1 MEVRI
6 ESMVCV
12 WDDTIPTMFIEF
24 VNLLT
29 LATSE
34 GQLRRSVKDF
44 AEKHELDRFF
54 LYGFGSHH
62 FYLHQRYT
70 SNPEMVMQQQSFVS
84 TFLTTLKINDYGNT
98 NDHQRSKHL
107 HGSRYGEIRAFPIR
121 YRQTQADTCAVR
133 LPPSHKR
140 RVVLLCQTHIGRV
153 PSRTGQV
160 AARQRKEK
168 EDRR

>member
-6 ESMVCV
+6 ESMICL
-12 WDDTIPTMFIEF
+12 WDDKIPTMFLEF

-34 GQLRRSVKDF
+34 EQLRASVKDF

-70 SNPEMVMQQQSFVS
+70 SDPEMVMRNRVLSVHFYQF
-84 TFLTTLKINDYGNT
+84 KINDYGNT
-98 NDHQRSKHL
+98 NDYQRSKHL
-107 HGSRYGEIRAFPIR
+107 HGSRYGEIRKIPNG

-133 LPPSHKR
+133 LPPPR
-140 RVVLLCQTHIGRV
+140 RRRIVLLCQTYVGRV
-153 PSRTGQV
+153 PDCT
-160 AARQRKEK
+160 
-168 EDRR
+168 